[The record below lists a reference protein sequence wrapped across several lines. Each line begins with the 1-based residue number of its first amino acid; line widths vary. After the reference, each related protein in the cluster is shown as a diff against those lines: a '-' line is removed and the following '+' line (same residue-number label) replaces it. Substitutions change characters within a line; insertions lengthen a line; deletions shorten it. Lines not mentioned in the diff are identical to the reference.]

1 MPQTTAEI
9 GVFGGSGFYA
19 FLDDVEHVEVETPY
33 GAPSAPVAIAE
44 LGGKPVAFLPRHG
57 AKHELPPHR
66 INYRA
71 NLWALKELG
80 VERVLGPCAC
90 GALKG
95 SLEPGDFVVL
105 DQYIDRTSGRADT
118 FYDGP
123 DVFHVSAAQPYC
135 DDLRRILVKTAT
147 ELEIPVRDGG
157 TVAVIQ
163 GPRFSTIEESR
174 WFASMGWDVVNMTQY
189 PECHLA
195 RELELCYAGVAM
207 VTDYDI
213 GVAGAGAVSSWTVQR
228 VFADNLERLRQLLLA
243 AIPKIGSQPDD
254 FCANALAEARI

>member
-1 MPQTTAEI
+1 MSQPTAEI

-44 LGGKPVAFLPRHG
+44 LGGRPVAFLPRHG

-123 DVFHVSAAQPYC
+123 DVFHVSAAEPYC

-157 TVAVIQ
+157 TVVVIQ

-243 AIPKIGSQPDD
+243 AIPKIGRQPDD